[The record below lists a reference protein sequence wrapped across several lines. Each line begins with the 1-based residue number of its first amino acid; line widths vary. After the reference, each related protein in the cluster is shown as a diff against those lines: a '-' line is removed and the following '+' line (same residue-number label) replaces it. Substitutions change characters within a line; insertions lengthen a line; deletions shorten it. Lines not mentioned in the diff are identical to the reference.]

1 MSHSNPSKLFVLRNL
16 NLPSAQV
23 YEKDIQTACSSKI
36 ESFLFSRRVNIP
48 NSYRLTVASATS
60 ATRTRTP
67 STLDQRNPFRTM
79 SATFFGYTI
88 VP

>member
-1 MSHSNPSKLFVLRNL
+1 MSHSHPSKLFVLRNL
-16 NLPSAQV
+16 NFPSAQV
-23 YEKDIQTACSSKI
+23 YLKDTRTACSFKI

-60 ATRTRTP
+60 ATRKCTP

-79 SATFFGYTI
+79 SVTLFGYTI

>member
-1 MSHSNPSKLFVLRNL
+1 MSHSPPFQIIVLRDF
-16 NLPSAQV
+16 NLPSGQV
-23 YEKDIQTACSSKI
+23 YEKDNRTACSFKI
-36 ESFLFSRRVNIP
+36 ESLLFLRRVNIP
-48 NSYRLTVASATS
+48 SSYRLTVASATS
-60 ATRTRTP
+60 ATCTRTP